1 MTLLESMPNPKRE
14 TKIVNSIRTQM
25 LDEFGTILHK
35 VHGGPYSE
43 TGASDLYGTLPGG
56 RAIYV
61 EVKTPETIGHVS
73 DPTRKNQDAWLA
85 REARLG
91 AFTAVVDSYA
101 MLEKLLMSEGI
112 QKYHEQR

>member
-1 MTLLESMPNPKRE
+1 MKSE
-14 TKIVNSIRTQM
+14 TIIVNKIREKM
-25 LDEFGTILHK
+25 LAEYGTILHK

-61 EVKTPETIGHVS
+61 EVKTPDTINRLA
-73 DPTRKNQDAWLA
+73 DATRKNQDAWLA

-91 AFTAVVDSYA
+91 AFTAVVCSYED
-101 MLEKLLMSEGI
+101 LEKLLSTEGAC
-112 QKYHEQR
+112 KRT

>member
-1 MTLLESMPNPKRE
+1 MPKKSE

-61 EVKTPETIGHVS
+61 EVKTPDTINDVNAI
-73 DPTRKNQDAWLA
+73 TRRHQDAWLA

-101 MLEKLLMSEGI
+101 MLERLLMSAEI
-112 QKYHEQR
+112 YPQKKVDHAL

>member
-1 MTLLESMPNPKRE
+1 MKNE
-14 TKIVNSIRTQM
+14 TRIVNSIRTQM
-25 LDEFGTILHK
+25 LDEFGTIMHK

-61 EVKTPETIGHVS
+61 EVKTPDTIGINT
-73 DPTRKNQDAWLA
+73 PTRSNQDAWLA

-101 MLEKLLMSEGI
+101 MLERLLMTEDI
-112 QKYHEQR
+112 YPQKRIDPAL